1 MKFSSPGFQYKDHFF
16 TSLVSL
22 EPRPLTFLTTQCV
35 MLPQNCSIMHRL
47 FQTGPHSLPKKPL
60 KLFTEIGCRDVFHGV
75 VSVVDAVI
83 AADILAAAVVVAV
96 VVVAVVVILVVLDR
110 IFNLKILVE
119 FDRCFLFFS
128 DRIPL
133 S

>member
-1 MKFSSPGFQYKDHFF
+1 
-16 TSLVSL
+16 
-22 EPRPLTFLTTQCV
+22 
-35 MLPQNCSIMHRL
+35 MHRL
-47 FQTGPHSLPKKPL
+47 LQTGPLSLPKKPL
-60 KLFTEIGCRDVFHGV
+60 KLFTEIGCRDVFVGV

-83 AADILAAAVVVAV
+83 AAAAAV
-96 VVVAVVVILVVLDR
+96 VVVILVVLDR

>member
-1 MKFSSPGFQYKDHFF
+1 
-16 TSLVSL
+16 
-22 EPRPLTFLTTQCV
+22 
-35 MLPQNCSIMHRL
+35 MHRL
-47 FQTGPHSLPKKPL
+47 FQTGPHSLPKKPR
-60 KLFTEIGCRDVFHGV
+60 KLFTQIGCCVVFYGV

-83 AADILAAAVVVAV
+83 AAVVLAAAVVAAV
-96 VVVAVVVILVVLDR
+96 VVAAVVVVILVVLDR

>member
-1 MKFSSPGFQYKDHFF
+1 
-16 TSLVSL
+16 
-22 EPRPLTFLTTQCV
+22 

-47 FQTGPHSLPKKPL
+47 FQTGPHSLPKKPR

-75 VSVVDAVI
+75 VSVVDALI
-83 AADILAAAVVVAV
+83 AADILAAAVVVVAV